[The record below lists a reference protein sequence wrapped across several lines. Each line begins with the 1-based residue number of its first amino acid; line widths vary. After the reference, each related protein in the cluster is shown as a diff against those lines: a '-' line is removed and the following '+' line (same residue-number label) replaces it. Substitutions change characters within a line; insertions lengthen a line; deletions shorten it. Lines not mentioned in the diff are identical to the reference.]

1 MYKKLLVPL
10 DGSATAQLALKHAE
24 ALAKLSGSSIILLSI
39 VEEMHYS
46 NGYERPKV
54 YTEQVRP
61 HFLATARALLEKAAK
76 PLRDGGLS
84 VAAHVV
90 ESGNHRVSELIVQ
103 QAKDEHCDLIILG
116 THGRRGID
124 RLLLGS
130 DAEQVA
136 ARMLRLVRE
145 GVVEAVDGSLAKVE
159 ADSICVHGDSPD
171 AVAMARAV
179 RRVLADAG
187 VTLAPFV

>member
-1 MYKKLLVPL
+1 
-10 DGSATAQLALKHAE
+10 
-24 ALAKLSGSSIILLSI
+24 
-39 VEEMHYS
+39 MHYS
-46 NGYERPKV
+46 NGYEHPKV

-61 HFLATARALLEKAAK
+61 HFLATARVLLEKAAK

-124 RLLLGS
+124 RLLLNN
-130 DAEQVA
+130 DTKQVT
-136 ARMLRLVRE
+136 RMIEIGRASCRE
-145 GVVEAVDGSLAKVE
+145 
-159 ADSICVHGDSPD
+159 
-171 AVAMARAV
+171 
-179 RRVLADAG
+179 RV
-187 VTLAPFV
+187 